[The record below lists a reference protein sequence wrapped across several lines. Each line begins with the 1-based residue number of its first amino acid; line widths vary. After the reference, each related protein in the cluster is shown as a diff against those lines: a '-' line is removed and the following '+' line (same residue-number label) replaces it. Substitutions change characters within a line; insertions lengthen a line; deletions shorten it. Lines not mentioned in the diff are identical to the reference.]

1 MTIFHVLLILMG
13 ASVTVAVVFAALVIA
28 VDALIYIARVAGG
41 LVAAALSAA
50 WRGLVGSYRDS
61 RQPRAAGNAT
71 QHSPRMQGNRAMGRR
86 SW

>member
-1 MTIFHVLLILMG
+1 MTLFHWIWILAGAFAGLVVAFCGFVVVVDTLIH
-13 ASVTVAVVFAALVIA
+13 V
-28 VDALIYIARVAGG
+28 ARVAVG